1 MQAKNRIFV
10 RFIFTVWLA
19 ISVILLQ
26 RLNIEVFTCLN
37 SYLLRK
43 IHCYLTAAV
52 IIYFSPHTIRL
63 AGNFYAVSL
72 KKRTSTIPKNG
83 GAIMLK
89 EKIKS
94 FLAVCI
100 LIITIPYIITFFF
113 QRNETLPGYEALRET
128 DGENS
133 ISQENHSEDK
143 AADPKEASPEET
155 PSKQAAI
162 DIEEYLIGI
171 VATEISLDYEPE
183 AIKAQAVIAR
193 TSLTAALDAGSSALP
208 ASMSR
213 EEMITLWGQDGF
225 EENYQALVH
234 AIQDTQGEILT
245 YGGQPILAA
254 FHAVSAGKTRD
265 SKDASIENAPYL
277 CSADT
282 SLDIPSPDFL
292 SVIFMEKKEFLRK
305 LQEGCPAFDAEPEHI
320 MEHFNIE
327 ARDGSGYVIQ
337 AKLDEAVMS
346 GESLRECLG
355 LNSSCFYI
363 KEVEG
368 QIRIV
373 TRGLGHGLGLS
384 QYAANEMAKEG
395 KDYQEIL
402 SYFYKN
408 TDLASQ

>member
-1 MQAKNRIFV
+1 
-10 RFIFTVWLA
+10 
-19 ISVILLQ
+19 
-26 RLNIEVFTCLN
+26 
-37 SYLLRK
+37 
-43 IHCYLTAAV
+43 
-52 IIYFSPHTIRL
+52 
-63 AGNFYAVSL
+63 
-72 KKRTSTIPKNG
+72 
-83 GAIMLK
+83 MLK

-133 ISQENHSEDK
+133 FSQESSPIDK
-143 AADPKEASPEET
+143 AADPKEASQEET
-155 PSKQAAI
+155 PSKQADI

-234 AIQDTQGEILT
+234 AIQDTEGEILT

-265 SKDASIENAPYL
+265 SKDASIQNAPYL

-292 SVIFMEKKEFLRK
+292 SVVFMEKKEFLRK
-305 LQEGCPAFDAEPEHI
+305 LQEGCPAFDAEPEHV

-337 AKLDEAVMS
+337 AKLGEAVMS